1 MGARGAG
8 GRAMQRYGSAADVP
22 WAVTAEKIESVVR
35 RIVEVAAPRRIVL
48 FGSAARGETD
58 RDSDVDLLVVV
69 GPDVEDSR
77 AECVRIRRALRDIHM
92 PMDILV
98 VREDQLAHLAAD
110 PGLIYAEALRTG
122 AVLHDAA

>member
-1 MGARGAG
+1 
-8 GRAMQRYGSAADVP
+8 MQRLGSPPDVP
-22 WAVTAEKIESVVR
+22 WAVTAEKIDAAVR

-48 FGSAARGETD
+48 FGSAARGETH
-58 RDSDVDLLVVV
+58 RDSDVDLLVIV
-69 GPDVEDSR
+69 GRDVEDSR
-77 AECVRIRRALRDIHM
+77 AECVRIRRALRDIDM

-98 VREDQLAHLAAD
+98 VREDRLAHMIAD